1 MNTLKDTLC
10 YKLLMI
16 FSQIKEVSKNDFQKL
31 GITRENYVMLRCV
44 CENPGLT
51 QAELADMVRKDRNV
65 ISKSIDKLEEKQY
78 IERVR
83 GKSDRRSFSLYLTK
97 SGGEVAQEYWASL
110 LAGEEERLQRLTGD
124 EQKAFFEMLNKLMD

>member
-16 FSQIKEVSKNDFQKL
+16 FSLIKEVSKNDFQKL
-31 GITRENYVMLRCV
+31 GITRENYAMLRCV
-44 CENPGLT
+44 YENPGLT
-51 QAELADMVRKDRNV
+51 QAELADTVRKDRNV
-65 ISKSIDKLEEKQY
+65 ISKSIDKLEEKRY

-83 GKSDRRSFSLYLTK
+83 GKSDRRSFSLYLTE
-97 SGGEVAQEYWASL
+97 SGERVAQEYWASF
-110 LAGEEERLQRLTGD
+110 LAGEEERLQRLTGE